1 MATFADPPVY
11 RGGLPTIRC
20 AATGAIVGGVVFGL
34 CWIGAAMG
42 WLVSSH
48 MYIALFTTAPVGS
61 AAALGVGLGW
71 SLGFGALGGALI
83 ALAYNALAFL
93 DR

>member
-1 MATFADPPVY
+1 
-11 RGGLPTIRC
+11 
-20 AATGAIVGGVVFGL
+20 
-34 CWIGAAMG
+34 
-42 WLVSSH
+42 

>member
-1 MATFADPPVY
+1 M
-11 RGGLPTIRC
+11 RGHGC
-20 AATGAIVGGVVFGL
+20 D
-34 CWIGAAMG
+34 CWWRRVWALLDRRSHG